1 MQMEIEARGIG
12 LTDELREY
20 VGSRMGFVLSSLG
33 AGVQQ
38 VTVQLEKG
46 ARRGGEKLCRILL
59 RLQRLPLVVVEDLG
73 PDLHRT
79 IDRAAD
85 RARRSLARRMGNGSG
100 R

>member
-1 MQMEIEARGIG
+1 MHMEIQVRGFG

-38 VTVQLEKG
+38 VTVQLEK

-73 PDLHRT
+73 PDLYRA

-100 R
+100 RQ